1 VSFNPS
7 RGHAAPGM
15 ERKDARI
22 LGNEIKKNMIKL
34 VLDVII
40 TSLIMGGI
48 YSLIAVGLN
57 LQYGVARVLNVSHG
71 EFVMVGAFITFWAY
85 KLLGINPLLS
95 LAICGPALFI
105 LGLFT
110 YRTLFQYLR
119 KSSQSMDV
127 FEGRSMLASF
137 GILYMIQNIAL
148 LWWGPN
154 VRTYNFLNY
163 PIHFFGLTLEANR
176 LVGLL
181 FTLTVVLVFYLFIL
195 HSNIGKAIRAA
206 SQNEA
211 SAQLLGINVH
221 RVLTLCFGLGALL
234 AGLAGSIIS
243 MMQEITPVMGFP
255 YLIIALIV
263 LVLGGTGNILGSLV
277 GGLILGGVTTVVM
290 YWQPDLTVVVSYAI
304 FALIL
309 IIRPQGVLAR

>member
-1 VSFNPS
+1 MS
-7 RGHAAPGM
+7 
-15 ERKDARI
+15 
-22 LGNEIKKNMIKL
+22 LKL

-40 TSLIMGGI
+40 TSLITGGI

-85 KLLGINPLLS
+85 KLVGINPLLS

-105 LGLFT
+105 IGLFT

-119 KSSQSMDV
+119 KSSESIDV

-137 GILYMIQNIAL
+137 GMLYMIQNIAL

-154 VRTYNFLNY
+154 VKAYTFMNY
-163 PIHFFGLTLEANR
+163 PIKLLGLTLEANR
-176 LVGLL
+176 LVALL
-181 FTLTVVLVFYLFIL
+181 FTLVVVLAFYLFIL

-206 SQNEA
+206 AQNEA

-221 RVLTLCFGLGALL
+221 RVLALCFGLGALL

-243 MMQEITPVMGFP
+243 IMQEITPVMGFP
-255 YLIIALIV
+255 YLIIAMIV
-263 LVLGGTGNILGSLV
+263 LVLGGAGNILGSLV

-290 YWQPDLTVVVSYAI
+290 YWEPGLSIVVSYAI

>member
-1 VSFNPS
+1 MS
-7 RGHAAPGM
+7 
-15 ERKDARI
+15 
-22 LGNEIKKNMIKL
+22 LKL

-40 TSLIMGGI
+40 TSLITGGI

-85 KLLGINPLLS
+85 KLVGINPLLS

-105 LGLFT
+105 IGLFT

-119 KSSQSMDV
+119 KSSESIDV

-137 GILYMIQNIAL
+137 GMLYMIQNIAL

-154 VRTYNFLNY
+154 VKAYTFMNY
-163 PIHFFGLTLEANR
+163 PIKLLGLTLEANR
-176 LVGLL
+176 LVALL
-181 FTLTVVLVFYLFIL
+181 FTLVVVLAFYLFIL

-206 SQNEA
+206 AQNEA

-221 RVLTLCFGLGALL
+221 RVLALCFGLGALL

-255 YLIIALIV
+255 YLIIAMIV
-263 LVLGGTGNILGSLV
+263 LVLGGAGNILGSLV

-290 YWQPDLTVVVSYAI
+290 YWEPGLSIVVSYAI

>member
-1 VSFNPS
+1 
-7 RGHAAPGM
+7 
-15 ERKDARI
+15 
-22 LGNEIKKNMIKL
+22 MIKL

-48 YSLIAVGLN
+48 YSLIAIGLN

-85 KLLGINPLLS
+85 KLIGINPLIS
-95 LAICGPALFI
+95 LAICGPMLFVI
-105 LGLFT
+105 GLFA
-110 YRTLFQYLR
+110 YRTLFHYLR
-119 KSSQSMDV
+119 KSSESIDV

-137 GILYMIQNIAL
+137 GILYIIQNIAL

-154 VRTYNFLNY
+154 VKMYTFLNF
-163 PIHFFGLTLEANR
+163 PIKFFGLALEANR
-176 LVGLL
+176 LVALL
-181 FTLTVVLVFYLFIL
+181 FTLVVVLVFYLFIL

-206 SQNEA
+206 AQNEA

-221 RVLTLCFGLGALL
+221 RVLALCFGLGALL

-243 MMQEITPVMGFP
+243 MMQEITPLMGFP
-255 YLIIALIV
+255 YLIIAMIV
-263 LVLGGTGNILGSLV
+263 LVLGGAGNILGSLV
-277 GGLILGGVTTVVM
+277 GGLILGAVTTIVL
-290 YWQPDLTVVVSYAI
+290 YWEPGLSLVVSYAI

>member
-1 VSFNPS
+1 
-7 RGHAAPGM
+7 
-15 ERKDARI
+15 
-22 LGNEIKKNMIKL
+22 MIKL

-40 TSLIMGGI
+40 TSLITGGI
-48 YSLIAVGLN
+48 YSLIAMGLN

-71 EFVMVGAFITFWAY
+71 EFVMVGAFITFWVY
-85 KLLGINPLLS
+85 KLFGINPLFS
-95 LAICGPALFI
+95 LAICGPMLFI
-105 LGLFT
+105 IGLFI

-119 KSSQSMDV
+119 KSSQSVDM

-137 GILYMIQNIAL
+137 GMLYMIQNIAL

-154 VRTYNFLNY
+154 VKAYTFLNY
-163 PIHFFGLTLEANR
+163 PIKLFGLTLEANR
-176 LVGLL
+176 LVALI
-181 FTLTVVLVFYLFIL
+181 FTLVVVLVFYLFIR

-206 SQNEA
+206 AQNEA

-263 LVLGGTGNILGSLV
+263 LVLGGAGNILGSLV

-290 YWQPDLTVVVSYAI
+290 YWEPGLSLVVSYAI

>member
-1 VSFNPS
+1 MV
-7 RGHAAPGM
+7 
-15 ERKDARI
+15 
-22 LGNEIKKNMIKL
+22 KL
-34 VLDVII
+34 ILDVTI

-48 YSLIAVGLN
+48 YSLIAMGLN

-71 EFVMVGAFITFWAY
+71 EFVMVGAFITFWVY
-85 KLLGINPLLS
+85 KLFGINPLFS
-95 LAICGPALFI
+95 LALCGPTLFI
-105 LGLFT
+105 IGLFA

-119 KSSQSMDV
+119 KTSQSNDV

-137 GILYMIQNIAL
+137 GILYIMQNIAL

-154 VRTYNFLNY
+154 VKAYTFLNY
-163 PIHFFGLTLEANR
+163 PIKFFGLTLEANR
-176 LVGLL
+176 LVALL
-181 FTLTVVLVFYLFIL
+181 FTLVVVLVFYLFIR

-206 SQNEA
+206 AQNEA

-243 MMQEITPVMGFP
+243 MMQEITPLMGFP

-263 LVLGGTGNILGSLV
+263 LVLGGAGNILGSLV
-277 GGLILGGVTTVVM
+277 GGLILGAVTTVVM
-290 YWQPDLTVVVSYAI
+290 YWDPGLTLVVSYAI
-304 FALIL
+304 FTLIL